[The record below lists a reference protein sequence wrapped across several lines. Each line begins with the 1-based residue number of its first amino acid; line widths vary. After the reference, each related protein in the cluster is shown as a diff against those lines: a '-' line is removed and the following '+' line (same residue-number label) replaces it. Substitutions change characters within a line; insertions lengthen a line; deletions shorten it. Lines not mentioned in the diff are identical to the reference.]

1 MYLSQPVAETG
12 RNQDVAH
19 YTHDDASRKNPL
31 QSEILSEREEWPNP
45 NSLQT
50 YSKLRHK
57 LAEGTE
63 YNPRITMFVRGG
75 NAWLRQYTSP
85 SNHSG

>member
-1 MYLSQPVAETG
+1 MYLSQPVAEASG
-12 RNQDVAH
+12 NQDVAH
-19 YTHDDASRKNPL
+19 YTHDDATRKNPL
-31 QSEILSEREEWPNP
+31 PSEILSERKEWP

-50 YSKLRHK
+50 YSKLRNK

-63 YNPRITMFVRGG
+63 YDPRITMFVRGG
-75 NAWLRQYTSP
+75 NAWMGQYSSP